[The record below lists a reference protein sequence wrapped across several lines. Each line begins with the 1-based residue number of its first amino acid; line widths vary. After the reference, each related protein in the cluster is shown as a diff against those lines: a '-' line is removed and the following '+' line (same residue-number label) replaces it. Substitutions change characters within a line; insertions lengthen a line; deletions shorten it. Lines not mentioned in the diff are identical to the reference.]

1 MKLQEYIEPVQETI
15 DDVLDDLPPEKV
27 AKGLGF
33 VSLAIGLTEIVAPH
47 QIQKTMGIG
56 NGQNTGVMRV
66 LGLREI
72 MHGVDL
78 LSHDDPAPGV
88 WARCAGDMLDG
99 VVLAAAGM
107 KSKKPGGFM
116 AILALVAP
124 VVILDHV
131 LAPKLSARKSR
142 PILSRLFGG

>member
-1 MKLQEYIEPVQETI
+1 MRLKEYIEPAQEK
-15 DDVLDDLPPEKV
+15 LDDLLGDVPPEKV

-33 VSLAIGLTEIVAPH
+33 VSIAIGLTEIVAPR
-47 QIQKTMGIG
+47 QLQKTMGIG
-56 NGQNTGVMRV
+56 NGQNTGIMRV
-66 LGLREI
+66 LGVREV

-99 VVLAAAGM
+99 VCLAAAGM

-116 AILALVAP
+116 AIMALVMP
-124 VVILDHV
+124 VVIIDHV
-131 LAPKLSARKSR
+131 LAPKLSARKNR
-142 PILSRLFGG
+142 PLLSRLLGL